1 MDRPWWRTLAT
12 AAAVATLLSA
22 LAVVTSQ
29 PTDKM
34 AKYYKRTGQK
44 FLDEKSKVVHVG
56 SARLAPPGAR
66 EDPFAR
72 TVASH
77 GPACGVQEEGVH
89 KLPSGML
96 YRVLKEGK
104 VKGKKTSPNIGD
116 SCEVTYAGKLKDG
129 TPFDSGTTSFAP
141 NQVIKGWTEALQLM
155 CEGDKLELFIPYDM
169 AYGERGSPPKIPPYN
184 PLVFEVELHKVK
196 EGGKPCK
203 EAKEQLKAKLKEAAE
218 KAEL

>member
-1 MDRPWWRTLAT
+1 MGAEGSMDRPWWRTLAT

-44 FLDEKSKVVHVG
+44 FLDEKSK
-56 SARLAPPGAR
+56 
-66 EDPFAR
+66 
-72 TVASH
+72 
-77 GPACGVQEEGVH
+77 EEGVH

-129 TPFDSGTTSFAP
+129 TPFDSGAP
-141 NQVIKGWTEALQLM
+141 AEHSARRGFGQVWRK
-155 CEGDKLELFIPYDM
+155 K
-169 AYGERGSPPKIPPYN
+169 
-184 PLVFEVELHKVK
+184 
-196 EGGKPCK
+196 
-203 EAKEQLKAKLKEAAE
+203 
-218 KAEL
+218 